1 MSAVL
6 PIVKNAIGRIMAEII
21 VINML
26 DSIEARKGIDD
37 THAR

>member
-6 PIVKNAIGRIMAEII
+6 PIVKNAIGRTMAEMI

-26 DSIEARKGIDD
+26 DSIAAKKGIDD
-37 THAR
+37 TQAR